1 MYMKIKIYSDIACPF
16 CYVGKKRLF
25 RVLKEKF
32 SDLDVDIEY
41 APFQLNPN
49 LPEVASGE
57 YIEGLMR
64 NYGTDRAGAQAM
76 FDRTNSFAAVEG
88 IQMNFEDIVNVNTF
102 NAHRLITYAQTKGEV
117 NELYDNLMV
126 AYFVDGKSVA
136 DIDELIEIGVAS
148 GLDRDELTE
157 VMKSDKYVQE
167 TKTNLLVSQNSGVR
181 SVPLFVFD
189 DHYSISGAQP
199 DEAFID
205 VINAT
210 IAGE

>member
-1 MYMKIKIYSDIACPF
+1 
-16 CYVGKKRLF
+16 
-25 RVLKEKF
+25 
-32 SDLDVDIEY
+32 
-41 APFQLNPN
+41 
-49 LPEVASGE
+49 
-57 YIEGLMR
+57 
-64 NYGTDRAGAQAM
+64 
-76 FDRTNSFAAVEG
+76 
-88 IQMNFEDIVNVNTF
+88 MNFEDIVNVNTF